1 MWKLMDM
8 SRSDNM
14 NDIMNRTLNGTMNGT
29 TNVTTSDKCPNLAIS
44 VQNVTKV
51 LAGQEVISNC
61 TMNVPEGKIY
71 GFLGAN
77 GAGKTTMMKMITSL
91 MTPTQGVIEVLGK
104 EMSND
109 RNKILKE
116 ILKEIGSLIEVP
128 VFFEHL
134 NMTEN
139 LALHLEYMGVQGD
152 SGVKHSRIANVLQ
165 KVGLQDSAKLPVS
178 KLSLGMRQRLAI
190 ARAILHQPKL
200 LILDEPLNGL
210 DPMGIRDMRI
220 LFRQLVEEQNMT
232 ILISSHIISELE
244 QVADVVGIIANGT
257 LLQEADLSQV
267 RAQYSGGLEQYFMT
281 MVSENSG
288 GEIIA

>member
-1 MWKLMDM
+1 
-8 SRSDNM
+8 M
-14 NDIMNRTLNGTMNGT
+14 NVAMNNST
-29 TNVTTSDKCPNLAIS
+29 TNVTTSGKSPKSAIS
-44 VQNVTKV
+44 VRNVTKV

-77 GAGKTTMMKMITSL
+77 GAGKTTMMKMITGL

-109 RNKILKE
+109 RNEILKE
-116 ILKEIGSLIEVP
+116 ILKETGSLIEVP

-134 NMTEN
+134 DMTEN
-139 LALHLEYMGVQGD
+139 LALHLEYMDVQGD
-152 SGVKHSRIANVLQ
+152 NGVKHTRIANVLQ

-210 DPMGIRDMRI
+210 DPMGIRDMRT
-220 LFRQLVEEQNMT
+220 LFRQLVEEQHMT

-244 QVADVVGIIANGT
+244 QVADVVGIISNGA
-257 LLQEADLSQV
+257 LLQEADLCQV

-281 MVSENSG
+281 MVGGNNG

>member
-1 MWKLMDM
+1 MSKLVAMN
-8 SRSDNM
+8 RSDNM
-14 NDIMNRTLNGTMNGT
+14 NVTMNNIT
-29 TNVTTSDKCPNLAIS
+29 TNVTTSEKSPKSAIS
-44 VQNVTKV
+44 VRNVTKV

-77 GAGKTTMMKMITSL
+77 GAGKTTMMKMITGL

-104 EMSND
+104 EMSKN
-109 RNKILKE
+109 RNEILKE
-116 ILKEIGSLIEVP
+116 ILREMGSLIEVP

-134 NMTEN
+134 DMTEN
-139 LALHLEYMGVQGD
+139 LALHLEYMGVQVP
-152 SGVKHSRIANVLQ
+152 SGEKQSRIANILQ

-210 DPMGIRDMRI
+210 DPMGIRDMRT
-220 LFRQLVEEQNMT
+220 LFRQLVEEQHMT

-244 QVADVVGIIANGT
+244 QVADVVGIISNGA

>member
-1 MWKLMDM
+1 M
-8 SRSDNM
+8 
-14 NDIMNRTLNGTMNGT
+14 
-29 TNVTTSDKCPNLAIS
+29 NVTTSEKGPKCAIS
-44 VQNVTKV
+44 VQNVSKV

-61 TMNVPEGKIY
+61 TMNVPESKIY

-77 GAGKTTMMKMITSL
+77 GAGKTTIMKMITGL
-91 MTPTQGVIEVLGK
+91 MTPTQGVIEILGK
-104 EMSND
+104 EITND
-109 RNKILKE
+109 RNE
-116 ILKEIGSLIEVP
+116 ILKETGSLIEVP

-134 NMTEN
+134 CMTEN
-139 LALHLEYMGVQGD
+139 LALHLEYMGVQAT

-210 DPMGIRDMRI
+210 DPMGIRDMRK
-220 LFRQLVEEQNMT
+220 LFRQLVEEQRMT

-244 QVADVVGIIANGT
+244 HVADVIGIIANGT
-257 LLQEADLSQV
+257 LLQESDLSQV
-267 RAQYSGGLEQYFMT
+267 KAQYSGGLEQYFMT
-281 MVSENSG
+281 MVSGNSG

>member
-1 MWKLMDM
+1 
-8 SRSDNM
+8 M
-14 NDIMNRTLNGTMNGT
+14 NVAMNNIT
-29 TNVTTSDKCPNLAIS
+29 TNVTTSEKSPKSVIS
-44 VQNVTKV
+44 VRNVTKV

-77 GAGKTTMMKMITSL
+77 GAGKTTMMKMITGL
-91 MTPTQGVIEVLGK
+91 MTPTQGVIEV
-104 EMSND
+104 
-109 RNKILKE
+109 
-116 ILKEIGSLIEVP
+116 P

-134 NMTEN
+134 DMTEN
-139 LALHLEYMGVQGD
+139 LALHLEYMGVQVP
-152 SGVKHSRIANVLQ
+152 SGEKQIRIANILQ

-190 ARAILHQPKL
+190 ARAILHLPKL

-210 DPMGIRDMRI
+210 DPMGIRDMRT
-220 LFRQLVEEQNMT
+220 LFRQLVEEQHMT

-244 QVADVVGIIANGT
+244 QVADVIGIISNGA

-267 RAQYSGGLEQYFMT
+267 RAHYSGGLEQYFMT

>member
-1 MWKLMDM
+1 
-8 SRSDNM
+8 M
-14 NDIMNRTLNGTMNGT
+14 NVAMNNIT
-29 TNVTTSDKCPNLAIS
+29 TNVTTSEKSPKFVIS
-44 VQNVTKV
+44 VRNVTKV

-77 GAGKTTMMKMITSL
+77 GAGKTTMMKMITGL

-104 EMSND
+104 EMSNN
-109 RNKILKE
+109 RNEILKE
-116 ILKEIGSLIEVP
+116 ILREMGSLIEVP

-134 NMTEN
+134 DMTEN
-139 LALHLEYMGVQGD
+139 LALHLEYMGVQVP
-152 SGVKHSRIANVLQ
+152 SGEKQSRIANVLQ

-210 DPMGIRDMRI
+210 DPMGIRDMRT
-220 LFRQLVEEQNMT
+220 LFRQLVEEQHMT

-244 QVADVVGIIANGT
+244 QVADVVGIISNGA

>member
-1 MWKLMDM
+1 MSKLVAMN
-8 SRSDNM
+8 RSDNM
-14 NDIMNRTLNGTMNGT
+14 NVAMNNST
-29 TNVTTSDKCPNLAIS
+29 TNVTTSGKSPKSAIS
-44 VQNVTKV
+44 VRNVTKV

-77 GAGKTTMMKMITSL
+77 GAGKTTMMKMITGL

-109 RNKILKE
+109 RNEILKE
-116 ILKEIGSLIEVP
+116 ILKETGSLIEVP

-134 NMTEN
+134 DMTEN
-139 LALHLEYMGVQGD
+139 LALHLEYMDVQGD
-152 SGVKHSRIANVLQ
+152 NGVKHTRIANVLQ

-210 DPMGIRDMRI
+210 DPMGIRDMRT
-220 LFRQLVEEQNMT
+220 LFRQLVEEQHMT

-244 QVADVVGIIANGT
+244 QVADVVGIISNGA
-257 LLQEADLSQV
+257 LLQEADLCQV

-281 MVSENSG
+281 MVGGNNG

>member
-1 MWKLMDM
+1 MWRLVAM

-14 NDIMNRTLNGTMNGT
+14 NVTMN
-29 TNVTTSDKCPNLAIS
+29 VTMSEKSPKLAIS

-61 TMNVPEGKIY
+61 TMNVPESKIY

-77 GAGKTTMMKMITSL
+77 GAGKTTMMKMITGL
-91 MTPTQGVIEVLGK
+91 MTPTQGGIEIFGK
-104 EMSND
+104 EITND
-109 RNKILKE
+109 RNE
-116 ILKEIGSLIEVP
+116 ILKETGSLIEVP

-134 NMTEN
+134 GMTEN
-139 LALHLEYMGVQGD
+139 LALHLEYMGVQAT

-210 DPMGIRDMRI
+210 DPMGIRDMRT

-244 QVADVVGIIANGT
+244 QVADVVGIIANGA
-257 LLQEADLSQV
+257 LLQEADLSMV
-267 RAQYSGGLEQYFMT
+267 KAQYSGGLEQYFMT
-281 MVSENSG
+281 MVSRNSG

>member
-1 MWKLMDM
+1 MSKLVAMN
-8 SRSDNM
+8 RSDNM
-14 NDIMNRTLNGTMNGT
+14 NVAMNNIT
-29 TNVTTSDKCPNLAIS
+29 TNVTTSEKSPKFVIS
-44 VQNVTKV
+44 VRNVTKV

-77 GAGKTTMMKMITSL
+77 GAGKTTMMKMITGL

-104 EMSND
+104 EMSNN
-109 RNKILKE
+109 RNEILKE
-116 ILKEIGSLIEVP
+116 ILREMGSLIEVP

-134 NMTEN
+134 DMTEN
-139 LALHLEYMGVQGD
+139 LALHLEYMGVQVP
-152 SGVKHSRIANVLQ
+152 SGEKQSRIANVLQ

-210 DPMGIRDMRI
+210 DPMGIRDMRT
-220 LFRQLVEEQNMT
+220 LFRQLVEEQHMT

-244 QVADVVGIIANGT
+244 QVADVVGIISNGA

>member
-1 MWKLMDM
+1 MWKLVAM

-14 NDIMNRTLNGTMNGT
+14 NVTMNNIT
-29 TNVTTSDKCPNLAIS
+29 TNVTTSGKSPKSAIS
-44 VQNVTKV
+44 VRNVTKV

-61 TMNVPEGKIY
+61 SMNVPEGKIY

-77 GAGKTTMMKMITSL
+77 GAGKTTMMKMITGL

-109 RNKILKE
+109 RNEILKE
-116 ILKEIGSLIEVP
+116 ILKETGSLIEVP

-134 NMTEN
+134 GMIEN
-139 LALHLEYMGVQGD
+139 LALHLEYMGVQAGE
-152 SGVKHSRIANVLQ
+152 GVKHSRIADVLQ

-210 DPMGIRDMRI
+210 DPMGIRDMRT
-220 LFRQLVEEQNMT
+220 LFRQLVEEQHMT

-257 LLQEADLSQV
+257 LLQEADLSLV
-267 RAQYSGGLEQYFMT
+267 KAQYSGGLEQYFMT
-281 MVSENSG
+281 MVTEYSG

>member
-1 MWKLMDM
+1 
-8 SRSDNM
+8 M
-14 NDIMNRTLNGTMNGT
+14 NVTTNGTMNGT
-29 TNVTTSDKCPNLAIS
+29 MNVTRSERSSKCEIS
-44 VQNVTKV
+44 VRNVTKV
-51 LAGQEVISNC
+51 LTGQEVIRNC

-77 GAGKTTMMKMITSL
+77 GAGKTTMMKMITGL

-104 EMSND
+104 EMSNA
-109 RNKILKE
+109 RNE
-116 ILKEIGSLIEVP
+116 ILKEIHREMGSLIEVP

-134 NMTEN
+134 DMIEN
-139 LALHLEYMGVQGD
+139 LALHLEYMGVQAA
-152 SGVKHSRIANVLQ
+152 SELKHSRIAAVLQ
-165 KVGLQDSAKLPVS
+165 RVGLQDSAKLPVS

-190 ARAILHQPKL
+190 ARAISHQPKL

-220 LFRQLVEEQNMT
+220 LFRQLVEEQHMT
-232 ILISSHIISELE
+232 ILISSHIISEVE
-244 QVADVVGIIANGT
+244 QVADIVGIIANGA
-257 LLQEADLSQV
+257 LLQEADLCQV

-281 MVSENSG
+281 MVSGNRG